1 MLKMKGTGAKALW
14 RKNALGIGR
23 VSAAKTNAKLQNK
36 NNSSIMEDFCKDLQI
51 LCLNF
56 CVCSEPKGVALES
69 PAMQNEVLWRTPKFV
84 VRKNMNDRQDR
95 FSTSMMN
102 IPPSGIRKFFEM
114 LIGHDDVISL
124 SVGEPDF
131 PTPWVMREE
140 AFYHLEKGH
149 TSYTSNWGLIEL
161 REEIAKYMQKYDMY
175 YNPKN
180 EILVTVGAS
189 EGVDAVLRAVLNPGD
204 ELIVVQ
210 PCYVN
215 YVPLAELCNAKVI
228 PVDSSV
234 NGYFPTAAQIEKLIT
249 PKTKAI
255 MICSPNN
262 PTGTMIPK
270 EELEKIAKLVIK
282 NQIWCI
288 SDEIYCELCY
298 DEATHTSIGS
308 FDGMKDYAIVLNG
321 FSKSFAMTGWRIGY
335 IAAPADLLAQIVKLH
350 GYNTICA
357 PIFSQYAA
365 VEGLKNGWKDVDRM
379 RVSYRQRRNLMYKAF
394 CDMGLPVPEP
404 KGAFYMFPDI
414 TSTGLSSEEFAT
426 QLFHKYNVAVVPG
439 SVFGLGGE
447 GHIRCCY
454 ATGIDKMKIALDRIA
469 DFVKELRG

>member
-1 MLKMKGTGAKALW
+1 MNT
-14 RKNALGIGR
+14 R
-23 VSAAKTNAKLQNK
+23 
-36 NNSSIMEDFCKDLQI
+36 EDK
-51 LCLNF
+51 
-56 CVCSEPKGVALES
+56 
-69 PAMQNEVLWRTPKFV
+69 
-84 VRKNMNDRQDR
+84 

-131 PTPWVMREE
+131 PTPWGIREE

-161 REEIAKYMQKYDMY
+161 REEIAKYMEKYGNY
-175 YNPKN
+175 YNPQN

-189 EGVDAVLRAVLNPGD
+189 EGVDAVLRAILNPGD
-204 ELIVVQ
+204 EIIVVQ

-215 YVPLAELCNAKVI
+215 YVPLAELCSVKIV

-234 NGYFPTAAQIEKLIT
+234 NGYYPVASQVEKLIT
-249 PKTKAI
+249 PKTKAV

-262 PTGTMIPK
+262 PTGTVIPE
-270 EELEKIAKLVIK
+270 EELKKLAEVVVK

-288 SDEIYCELCY
+288 SDEIYCELVY
-298 DEATHTSIGS
+298 DGTKHVSIGS
-308 FDGMKDYAIVLNG
+308 FPGMKDYAIILYG

-357 PIFSQYAA
+357 PIFSQYGA
-365 VEGLKNGWKDVDRM
+365 VEGLRHGWKDVEKM
-379 RVSYRQRRNLMYKAF
+379 RVSYQQRRNLMQKAF
-394 CDMGLPVPEP
+394 SDMNIPVPEP

-414 TSTGLSSEEFAT
+414 SSTGLTSEEFAT
-426 QLFHKYNVAVVPG
+426 RLFKQHNVAVVPG
-439 SVFGLGGE
+439 SVFGAGGE

-454 ATGIDKMKIALDRIA
+454 ATSIDKIKIAMDRIRS
-469 DFVKELRG
+469 FVEELRN

>member
-1 MLKMKGTGAKALW
+1 MNTRPDRLSK
-14 RKNALGIGR
+14 
-23 VSAAKTNAKLQNK
+23 S
-36 NNSSIMEDFCKDLQI
+36 
-51 LCLNF
+51 
-56 CVCSEPKGVALES
+56 
-69 PAMQNEVLWRTPKFV
+69 MQ
-84 VRKNMNDRQDR
+84 Q
-95 FSTSMMN
+95 

-131 PTPWVMREE
+131 PTPWVIREE
-140 AFYHLEKGH
+140 AYYHLEKGH

-161 REEIAKYMQKYDMY
+161 REEISKYMERYGMY

-189 EGVDAVLRAVLNPGD
+189 EGVDAVLRAILNPGD
-204 ELIVVQ
+204 ELIVSQ

-215 YVPLAELCNAKVI
+215 YVPLAQLCNVKVVPI
-228 PVDSSV
+228 DTSV
-234 NGYFPTAAQIEKLIT
+234 NGYYPTAEQIEKAIT

-262 PTGTMIPK
+262 PTGTIIPD
-270 EELEKIAKLVIK
+270 EELEKIAKVIVEH
-282 NQIWCI
+282 QIWCI
-288 SDEIYCELCY
+288 SDEIYCELTY
-298 DEATHTSIGS
+298 DDAKHVSIGS
-308 FDGMKDYAIVLNG
+308 FPNMKDYAIILNG

-335 IAAPADLLAQIVKLH
+335 IAAPSEVLAQIVKLH

-365 VEGLKNGWKDVDRM
+365 CEGLKNGWKDVEKM
-379 RVSYRQRRNLMYKAF
+379 RVSYQQRRNLMFKAF
-394 CDMGLPVPEP
+394 TEMGLSVPEP

-414 TSTGLSSEEFAT
+414 SSTGLTSEQFAT
-426 QLFHKYNVAVVPG
+426 QLFQKHSVAVVPG

-454 ATGIDKMKIALDRIA
+454 ATAVDKLKIALDRIA
-469 DFVKELRG
+469 DFVKELKK

>member
-1 MLKMKGTGAKALW
+1 
-14 RKNALGIGR
+14 
-23 VSAAKTNAKLQNK
+23 
-36 NNSSIMEDFCKDLQI
+36 
-51 LCLNF
+51 
-56 CVCSEPKGVALES
+56 
-69 PAMQNEVLWRTPKFV
+69 
-84 VRKNMNDRQDR
+84 MNTREDR
-95 FSTSMMN
+95 FNKSMVD

-131 PTPWVMREE
+131 PTPWCMRDE

-161 REEIAKYMQKYDMY
+161 REEISKYMKSYGMD

-180 EILVTVGAS
+180 EILITVGAS

-204 ELIVVQ
+204 EILVCQ

-215 YVPLAELCNAKVI
+215 YTPLADLTGAVVKVI
-228 PVDSSV
+228 DTSV
-234 NGYFPTAAQIEKLIT
+234 NCFYPTAKQIEEKIT
-249 PKTKAI
+249 PKTKAL

-270 EELEKIAKLVIK
+270 DELEKIAEVVKK
-282 NQIWCI
+282 HQIWVI
-288 SDEIYCELCY
+288 SDEIYCELAY
-298 DEATHTSIGS
+298 DGNEHVSIGS
-308 FDGMKDYAIVLNG
+308 FPGMKDYAIILNG

-335 IAAPADLLAQIVKLH
+335 IAAPAELLALIVKLH

-365 VEGLKNGWKDVDRM
+365 AEGLRNGWDEVEKM
-379 RVSYRQRRNLMYKAF
+379 RISYQQRRNLMLKAF
-394 CDMGLPVPEP
+394 EEMGLEVPKP
-404 KGAFYMFPDI
+404 AGAFYMFPSI
-414 TSTGLSSEEFAT
+414 AKTGLTSEEFAT
-426 QLFHKYNVAVVPG
+426 QLFQKYNVAVVPG
-439 SVFGLGGE
+439 SVFGEGGE

-454 ATGIDKMKIALDRIA
+454 ATSVEKIKIALERIKE
-469 DFVKELRG
+469 FVENLSK